1 MKNQIYANMLEQP
14 HLLIAGTTGSGKS
27 VLINGL
33 MVEALE
39 HSPNEVRFILIDPK
53 RVELID
59 YAELPHTMRYSDEP
73 EDALAD
79 LKYALDICE
88 TRFRIM
94 QEQHLKKSRAADLYV
109 VIDELADLVFADKK
123 VLPVLTRIAQ
133 IGRAARVH
141 VIASTQ
147 CPLASILTT
156 PLKACMDARVGL
168 RTRSSQDSRNI
179 LEHTGCEE
187 LPRYGKAYYRTPERE
202 RKISVPNVTQKTID
216 EVCMKWKEWAL
227 DNWY

>member
-1 MKNQIYANMLEQP
+1 MKNQIFANMLEQP

-39 HSPNEVRFILIDPK
+39 HSPNEVQFILIDPK

-59 YAELPHTMRYSDEP
+59 YVNLPHTLRYADEP
-73 EDALAD
+73 SDALTD
-79 LKYALDICE
+79 LRYALDLCE

-94 QEQHLKKSRAADLYV
+94 QEQHIKKSRAADLYV
-109 VIDELADLVFADKK
+109 VIDELADLVFADKR

-141 VIASTQ
+141 LIAATQ
-147 CPLASILTT
+147 CPLASVLTT
-156 PLKACMDARVGL
+156 PFKVNMDARVGL
-168 RTRSSQDSRNI
+168 RTRSSQDSRNL

-187 LPRYGKAYYRTPERE
+187 LPRYGRAYYRTPERE
-202 RKISVPNVTQKTID
+202 KIISIPNVTQEQIDRACEKWYDWYTKT
-216 EVCMKWKEWAL
+216 A
-227 DNWY
+227 